1 MWQVIAR
8 VINQGVKVVSRE
20 ACTGTCSRRGSGFK
34 RGFDENDL
42 YKNLAWLAEN
52 QSEIEKKLLK

>member
-1 MWQVIAR
+1 MAGDSAGDKP
-8 VINQGVKVVSRE
+8 GVKVVSRE
-20 ACTGTCSRRGSGFK
+20 ACTVHAAGAVLDLK

-52 QSEIEKKLLK
+52 QSEIEKSFLK